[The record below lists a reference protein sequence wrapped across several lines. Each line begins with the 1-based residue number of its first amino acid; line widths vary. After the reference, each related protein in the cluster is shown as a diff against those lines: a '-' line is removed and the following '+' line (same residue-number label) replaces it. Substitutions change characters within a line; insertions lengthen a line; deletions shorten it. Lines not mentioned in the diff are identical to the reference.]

1 MDLIK
6 TLHGVEDKMRNLITN
21 MPGSDESMMSYCLEL
36 NDDLIKTFDRFETI
50 KKHRKPAPF
59 NIEAFGFSEHK

>member
-36 NDDLIKTFDRFETI
+36 NDDLIKVLFY
-50 KKHRKPAPF
+50 
-59 NIEAFGFSEHK
+59 